1 MRNRAEVIIIG
12 GGIQGISLAYHL
24 AERGLTD
31 VCLLEMEML
40 GSGSSGKSASVIGH
54 AFQSKSCLP
63 LTRWSFEAL
72 MRFEKEIGVSPGYEP
87 IGCLLI
93 GGSQGMA
100 ELRQRHQLLQGTGIE
115 NWLVDLNEIGR
126 LMPGLNLA
134 GIEGGLY
141 LPRDGGLDP
150 HSIMMGYASQAR
162 RRGVRFEEGV
172 EALNLMQEN
181 GQLRGVLT
189 TAGPI
194 EADWV
199 VNAAGSRAREVGS
212 WAGLDL
218 PIRNCKRH
226 ILVTGAV
233 EGYSDPIPFT
243 YEWEKGWY
251 IRREGPGLLIGMG
264 VQERAWDDLRV
275 EPAFV
280 EKLTEYASFRA
291 PALEEAGLMTSW
303 AGLRPLTPDDDPIL
317 GPAPQLAGFVND
329 CGWGGHGVMHA
340 PAAGM
345 ALAELI
351 TEGAARTLDISP
363 FRLERFER
371 RAAASRPT

>member
-1 MRNRAEVIIIG
+1 MKNRAEVIIIG

-31 VCLLEMEML
+31 ICLLEMDML
-40 GSGSSGKSASVIGH
+40 GSGSSGKSASVICH
-54 AFQSKSCLP
+54 AFQSEISLP

-72 MRFEKEIGVSPGYEP
+72 MRFEQEIGVSPGYEP

-93 GGSQGMA
+93 GGSQGMV
-100 ELRQRHQLLQGTGIE
+100 ELRRRHQLLQGTWIE
-115 NWLVDLNEIGR
+115 NRLVDLKEIGR
-126 LMPGLNLA
+126 LIPGLNLA

-141 LPRDGGLDP
+141 LPQDGGLDP

-172 EALNLMQEN
+172 EALNLIQEN
-181 GQLRGVLT
+181 GRVRGVLT
-189 TAGPI
+189 TAGSI
-194 EADWV
+194 EAKWV
-199 VNAAGSRAREVGS
+199 VNAAGSRARDVGS

-233 EGYSDPIPFT
+233 EGFFHPIPFT

-251 IRREGPGLLIGMG
+251 LRREGPGFLIGMG
-264 VQERAWDDLRV
+264 VLERAWDDVRV
-275 EPAFV
+275 EPSFI
-280 EKLTEYASFRA
+280 EELIDYASFRA
-291 PALEEAGLMTSW
+291 PALEDAGLMTTW
-303 AGLRPLTPDDDPIL
+303 ASLRPLTPDDDPIL
-317 GPAPQLAGFVND
+317 GPTPQLAGFIND
-329 CGWGGHGVMHA
+329 CGWGGHGVMNA

-351 TEGAARTLDISP
+351 PE
-363 FRLERFER
+363 
-371 RAAASRPT
+371 

>member
-1 MRNRAEVIIIG
+1 MRDRAEVIIIG

-31 VCLLEMEML
+31 VCLLETEML
-40 GSGSSGKSASVIGH
+40 GSGASGKSASVIGH
-54 AFQSKSCLP
+54 AFQSESCLP

-72 MRFEKEIGVSPGYEP
+72 MRFEQEIGVSPGYEP

-93 GGSQGMA
+93 GGPQGMA
-100 ELRQRHQLLQGTGIE
+100 ELGQRHQLLQGTGIE
-115 NWLVDLNEIGR
+115 NRLVDLEEIGR
-126 LMPGLNLA
+126 LVPGLNLA

-150 HSIMMGYASQAR
+150 HSIMMGYAGQAR

-172 EALNLMQEN
+172 EALGLIQKN
-181 GQLRGVLT
+181 GRLRGVLT

-194 EADWV
+194 EAEWV

-233 EGYSDPIPFT
+233 EGYSHSIPFT

-251 IRREGPGLLIGMG
+251 VRREGPGLLIGMG
-264 VQERAWDDLRV
+264 VQERAWDDERV

-280 EKLTEYASFRA
+280 EELIDYASFRA

-317 GPAPQLAGFVND
+317 GSAPQLAGFVND

-351 TEGAARTLDISP
+351 TEGAARTLDLSP
-363 FRLERFER
+363 FRLERFDR
-371 RAAASRPT
+371 TAGPGT